1 MNDSKLEA
9 EKILTEVDKLA
20 EGKIFNRE
28 DLHRLIDLAL
38 QNNQVKKLEELS
50 FQARF
55 SQGLLKIIRTKDNSI
70 NDEYFVVVS
79 GQFGEGIE
87 KIKNLINDLI
97 PQQEKFLREIFD
109 NKYFQLTQQSLSNLN
124 NLCADLSYLK
134 MYFNDRKRS
143 VS

>member
-1 MNDSKLEA
+1 MNDSKSEI
-9 EKILTEVDKLA
+9 ENILTEVDKLA
-20 EGKIFNRE
+20 EGKILNRE

-38 QNNQVKKLEELS
+38 QTNQMKKLEELS

-70 NDEYFVVVS
+70 NDEYFVVVRNE
-79 GQFGEGIE
+79 FGGGIE

-97 PQQEKFLREIFD
+97 PQSEKFIREIFE

-124 NLCADLSYLK
+124 NLCTDLSYLK
-134 MYFNDRKRS
+134 MYFNDRKRL
-143 VS
+143 

>member
-9 EKILTEVDKLA
+9 EKILAEVDKLA
-20 EGKIFNRE
+20 EGKIFNSE

-124 NLCADLSYLK
+124 NFCTDLSYLK